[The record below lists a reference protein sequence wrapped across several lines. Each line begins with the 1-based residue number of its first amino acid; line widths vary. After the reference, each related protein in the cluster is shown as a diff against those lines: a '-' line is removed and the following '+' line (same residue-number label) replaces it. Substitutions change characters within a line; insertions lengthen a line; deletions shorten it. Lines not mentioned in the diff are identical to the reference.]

1 MTHAAPT
8 CPYCQRPSLLVTGKT
23 IYPHRPD
30 LVAKRFWQCAPCDA
44 YVGCHP
50 PAGRNGKGGQG
61 DGTMP
66 LGRLANAEL
75 RKAKRRAHDAFD
87 PLWKAR
93 HMSRQ
98 SAYKW
103 LAEKLGISPANCHIG
118 MMDVD
123 GCNAVVA
130 AVEGWRLAA

>member
-1 MTHAAPT
+1 MNAPT
-8 CPYCQRPSLLVTGKT
+8 CDYCGRLAVLVGGNA

-30 LVAKRFWQCAPCDA
+30 LYARRFWQCAPCDA

-50 PAGRNGKGGQG
+50 PAGGNGKGGHG
-61 DGTMP
+61 DGAVPM
-66 LGRLANAEL
+66 GRLANAEL

-87 PLWKAR
+87 PLWKSR
-93 HMSRQ
+93 QMSRQ

-103 LAEKLGISPANCHIG
+103 LAGELGISPANCHIG

-123 GCNAVVA
+123 GCRAVVA
-130 AVEGWRLAA
+130 AVQQKGNQ

>member
-1 MTHAAPT
+1 MTHAAPI
-8 CPYCQRPSLLVTGKT
+8 CPYCQRASLLVTGKT

-30 LVAKRFWQCAPCDA
+30 LVAKKFWQCAPCDA

-50 PAGRNGKGGQG
+50 PAHRNGKGGQG
-61 DGTMP
+61 DGTTP

-75 RKAKRRAHDAFD
+75 RKANRRAHDAFD
-87 PLWKAR
+87 PLWQAR

-103 LAEKLGISPANCHIG
+103 LAEQLGISPENCHIG
-118 MMDVD
+118 MMDVE

-130 AVEGWRLAA
+130 AVESWRMAA